1 MRLDG
6 NADDREDGPNGKAR
20 GERQCAHAQNLIG
33 PLAGYLL
40 HLKALSKNAVR
51 ARAPPR
57 VRPFC
62 MAVFSAAQ
70 PVYPSGRGL
79 CFHAQA
85 PCKKKPL
92 ADPHMNVKA
101 CQRRC
106 WMSGPFIRPR
116 WTVGSR
122 SVPVYQQGMCQ
133 ASARCFPPCVVSM
146 RSLLRG
152 IKDSIATQSAETAGG
167 LRFSCAVR
175 RSYLTPRPLQ
185 HRSTDKNNLRDRGT
199 GKRHEGLLA
208 AHFRSAFPLCVQ
220 SAVFPSFSL
229 NAVRKIPWP

>member
-1 MRLDG
+1 LRLDG

-133 ASARCFPPCVVSM
+133 ASARCFPPSVLRTALLHNPPKLQAGCAFLVQCVAHIS
-146 RSLLRG
+146 RPAPF
-152 IKDSIATQSAETAGG
+152 SIGRQTRTICETAEPGSAMKDCWQ
-167 LRFSCAVR
+167 LISA
-175 RSYLTPRPLQ
+175 L
-185 HRSTDKNNLRDRGT
+185 
-199 GKRHEGLLA
+199 
-208 AHFRSAFPLCVQ
+208 HFRSASNLQ
-220 SAVFPSFSL
+220 SSHHFL
-229 NAVRKIPWP
+229 